1 MLSDNNFRNF
11 LLEKEK
17 NVELVQLLADV
28 LISKVIKPQR
38 LILDAED
45 YYIAIDMLTN
55 TYYICYQHLLMIDI
69 DFYKYKIEEKEVLN
83 KIELYANEKG
93 LCFQIY
99 KSQNGMH
106 AFLVNKYCNYQDK
119 EVIQIMLDLGC
130 DFYYIVY
137 SYLRGWSVRLNQK
150 KKDTSTQLYQ
160 YIKKVGSAKE
170 DDYLMKLTSLHNNLV
185 KVFENVEPC
194 LMFGGQ

>member
-55 TYYICYQHLLMIDI
+55 TYYVCYRQLLMIDI
-69 DFYKYKIEEKEVLN
+69 DFYKYKIEEKEILE
-83 KIELYANEKG
+83 KIEAYALKNN

-99 KSQNGMH
+99 KSQNGIH
-106 AFLVNKYCNYQDK
+106 AFLVNKYCDYRDNKYL
-119 EVIQIMLDLGC
+119 QIMLDLGC

-137 SYLRGWSVRLNQK
+137 SYLRGWCVRLNRK
-150 KKDTSTQLYQ
+150 KRDTSAELYQ
-160 YIKKVGSAKE
+160 YIKKVGVEKE
-170 DDYLMKLTSLHNNLV
+170 DDHLMKLTSLHINLV
-185 KVFENVEPC
+185 EVFENVEPC